1 MKKTKQQLIEEANSL
16 ASEHQFKKDVI
27 EKMLNDLDEK
37 KNLTPD
43 HLEAMGII
51 QNILNEMDE
60 LERAHQGLIKQI
72 KN

>member
-1 MKKTKQQLIEEANSL
+1 MNKTKQQLIEDANSL

-37 KNLTPD
+37 KSLTPN

-51 QNILNEMDE
+51 QNILSEMDE
-60 LERAHQGLIKQI
+60 IEKAHEDIIKQI
-72 KN
+72 KK